1 MVGTMERNWIE
12 MCCEGAGGG
21 IACHLPL
28 WKADRLECLRALLRE
43 GFEIIFTCVKS
54 PFFDGSWINRVLD
67 EEAVREMQDIADRG
81 LREVTSELL
90 DLGGERGEYHTMC
103 TNGPF
108 YRERGK

>member
-1 MVGTMERNWIE
+1 
-12 MCCEGAGGG
+12 
-21 IACHLPL
+21 
-28 WKADRLECLRALLRE
+28 
-43 GFEIIFTCVKS
+43 
-54 PFFDGSWINRVLD
+54 
-67 EEAVREMQDIADRG
+67 MQDIADRG